1 MKTSVSGDWMQ
12 KKIPRKVA
20 MIVLNGVVND
30 SRVKKTAASLSS
42 HGYEVT
48 IFGFSRK
55 IREGVQRIDLNDD
68 IEVVLFPDRRRNL
81 TYGGDTG
88 DRWKLL
94 QLGLV
99 SEMWPHIQQMK
110 PQFIHTHDFGAIRIG
125 HAFTERL
132 RESGHISCWI
142 HDLHEYVAGLEQLD
156 GGILREAL
164 IDEEELIRIPDHL
177 ITVSGPIAMELTRDY
192 NLSRPPDT
200 IFNCPKN
207 PGVLSER
214 GVKEGLQLGPENPL
228 IVYAGGLAKER
239 GLENVISSLKT
250 LRSHHLCIVT
260 DKNSKY
266 IPILDRMALDLKV
279 SDRVHFVDYV
289 DNSELPSFISD
300 ADIAIH
306 PMLKYRN
313 GDLALPNKL
322 FDYLHSELPI
332 IVGECETMSNFV
344 RRWGLGLSFDT
355 GNLTSLIDTI
365 EKMTGGG
372 FKMDSGNRGYL
383 VKRYSWEKQEEKI
396 IEIYRNAERRM
407 AVFLENLAGI
417 GISFEVDDNVIR
429 GNVDVDY
436 FAGPFSL
443 MLFEDEQKKIDI
455 KTDGN
460 GDFVFDIGLVEP
472 RTETQIFEFRAR
484 RWGDMALSKIKC
496 TTENGELTIREIPLK

>member
-1 MKTSVSGDWMQ
+1 MKTSVSGDWM
-12 KKIPRKVA
+12 KKRIPRKVA

-42 HGYEVT
+42 RGYEVT
-48 IFGFSRK
+48 IFGLSRK
-55 IREGVQRIDLNDD
+55 IREGVERIDLNDG
-68 IEVVLFPDRRRNL
+68 IEVALFPDRRRNL
-81 TYGGDTG
+81 TYGGDPG

-99 SEMWPHIQQMK
+99 SEMWPHIQKMK
-110 PQFIHTHDFGAIRIG
+110 PQFIHSHDFGAIRIG
-125 HAFTERL
+125 YEFTERL
-132 RESGHISCWI
+132 RESGHIACWI
-142 HDLHEYVAGLEQLD
+142 HDLHEYVAGLEQLEE
-156 GGILREAL
+156 GILREAL
-164 IDEEELIRIPDHL
+164 IDQEELIRIPDHL

-200 IFNCPKN
+200 VFNCPKN

-214 GVKEGLQLGPENPL
+214 GVKEELQLGPEDPL
-228 IVYAGGLAKER
+228 IVYAGGLAKQR

-266 IPILDRMALDLKV
+266 IPILEKMSIDLKV

-289 DNSELPSFISD
+289 DYSELPSFISD

-355 GNLTSLIDTI
+355 GNLASLIDTI
-365 EKMTGGG
+365 EKMTDRD
-372 FKMDSGNRGYL
+372 FKIDTRNRGYL

-396 IEIYRNAERRM
+396 IEIYRNAEQRM
-407 AVFLENLAGI
+407 ALFLENLADI
-417 GISFEVDDNVIR
+417 GISLEVDGKLIK
-429 GNVDVDY
+429 GNIDVDY

-443 MLFEDEQKKIDI
+443 MLFEDGQKKIEVD
-455 KTDGN
+455 TDRN
-460 GDFVFDIGLVEP
+460 GDFVFDIGLVGSQ
-472 RTETQIFEFRAR
+472 TETQIFEFRAR
-484 RWGDMALSKIKC
+484 RWGDLALSKIKI
-496 TTENGELTIREIPLK
+496 TTENGELAITEMPLK